1 MGRKKTLTS
10 VQRHICS
17 QPCCIQPS
25 GLAVG
30 KKQVLIAQS
39 FEVGWWLEHVL
50 KDSATTTLIWKSWLS
65 IEGKSVYMFTSTCVN
80 TQGKERGIS
89 IWKCQM
95 WLTALKLRQGWAQIK
110 RLCWFGVRL
119 LLSLLSWSYF
129 RPSRFK
135 DLLGTT
141 ETHLSFSFY
150 RLYLP
155 FTQLQDSTKRT
166 TSIPSGTFQAMFKD
180 VEPLAEKIYA
190 PRWYSNKLCPA
201 IWKSSFLCTCMHFK
215 RKSTRGSK
223 TRLNHICLG
232 LNYIVCRVQSC
243 FLSTKKTHPAVFYL
257 KFLPLSKKCFHWPS
271 NIISRSWA
279 S

>member
-1 MGRKKTLTS
+1 
-10 VQRHICS
+10 
-17 QPCCIQPS
+17 
-25 GLAVG
+25 
-30 KKQVLIAQS
+30 
-39 FEVGWWLEHVL
+39 
-50 KDSATTTLIWKSWLS
+50 
-65 IEGKSVYMFTSTCVN
+65 MFTSTCVN
-80 TQGKERGIS
+80 TQGKEREIS

-95 WLTALKLRQGWAQIK
+95 WLTALRVRLGWAQIK
-110 RLCWFGVRL
+110 GLCWSGVSL
-119 LLSLLSWSYF
+119 ILSLLSRSYF
-129 RPSRFK
+129 RPSRLK

-141 ETHLSFSFY
+141 KTHLSFSFY

-155 FTQLQDSTKRT
+155 ITQLQDSTKRT
-166 TSIPSGTFQAMFKD
+166 ASIPSGTFQAMFKD

-201 IWKSSFLCTCMHFK
+201 IWKSSFPCTCMHFK

-243 FLSTKKTHPAVFYL
+243 FLSFKKTYPAVFYL
-257 KFLPLSKKCFHWPS
+257 KFLPLSKKCFHWPADV
-271 NIISRSWA
+271 ISRSWA

>member
-1 MGRKKTLTS
+1 
-10 VQRHICS
+10 
-17 QPCCIQPS
+17 
-25 GLAVG
+25 
-30 KKQVLIAQS
+30 
-39 FEVGWWLEHVL
+39 
-50 KDSATTTLIWKSWLS
+50 
-65 IEGKSVYMFTSTCVN
+65 MFTSTRVN

-95 WLTALKLRQGWAQIK
+95 WLAALKVSWGWAQIK
-110 RLCWFGVRL
+110 GLCWFGVSL
-119 LLSLLSWSYF
+119 ILSPLSWSYF
-129 RPSRFK
+129 RPWRLK

-166 TSIPSGTFQAMFKD
+166 TSIPSGTFRAMFKD

-201 IWKSSFLCTCMHFK
+201 IWKSSFLCTCMHLK
-215 RKSTRGSK
+215 RKSMRGSK

-243 FLSTKKTHPAVFYL
+243 FLS
-257 KFLPLSKKCFHWPS
+257 SKKKKKKLTQLFFILNSCHYQRNVFIGQP
-271 NIISRSWA
+271 ILFLGVELVRDGA
-279 S
+279 K